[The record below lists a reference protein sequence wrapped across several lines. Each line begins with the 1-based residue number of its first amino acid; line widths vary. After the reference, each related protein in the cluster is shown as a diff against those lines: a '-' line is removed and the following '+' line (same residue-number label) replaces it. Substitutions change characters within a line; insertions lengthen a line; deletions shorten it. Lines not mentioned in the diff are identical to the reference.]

1 VREYNANILDIKCL
15 LDVESAH
22 LERER
27 IESSMIAKS
36 KPKSR
41 LSVDCSKPTDLEFRL
56 IEKDHHSTKLWLRL
70 LTCSGLIET
79 RIRTALREEFDTTL
93 PRFDFLAQLERVPN
107 GLSMG
112 ELSKR
117 MMVSGG
123 NTSGIA
129 AQLVKEGL
137 VDRRPEPDNR
147 RTFIVKLTPKGKR
160 LFAKMAVRHEQW
172 VITLLGQLSEKEVG
186 NLMRLLGRVKG
197 MASTAADF

>member
-1 VREYNANILDIKCL
+1 M
-15 LDVESAH
+15 SA
-22 LERER
+22 R
-27 IESSMIAKS
+27 S
-36 KPKSR
+36 KPKSQ
-41 LSVDCSKPTDLEFRL
+41 LSPDGSKPTDLEFRL
-56 IEKDHHSTKLWLRL
+56 IEKDHHSIKLWLRL

-93 PRFDFLAQLERVPN
+93 PRFDFLAQLERAPK

-137 VDRRPEPDNR
+137 IDRRPEPGNR

-160 LFAKMAVRHEQW
+160 LFARMAVRHEQW
-172 VITLLGQLSEKEVG
+172 VIALLGQFNQKEVSD
-186 NLMRLLGRVKG
+186 LMRLLARVKQL
-197 MASTAADF
+197 ASTTADF